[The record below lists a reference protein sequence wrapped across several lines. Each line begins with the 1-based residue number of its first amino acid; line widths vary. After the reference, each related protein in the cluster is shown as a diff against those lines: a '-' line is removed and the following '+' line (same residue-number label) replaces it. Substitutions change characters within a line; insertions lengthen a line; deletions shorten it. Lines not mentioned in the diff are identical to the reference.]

1 MEATQ
6 EIDPSEFVMILELG
20 KRAALALSRRR
31 VVQGSCKIVSR
42 ALFATDVTI
51 PMDDVHIKTL
61 IPA

>member
-6 EIDPSEFVMILELG
+6 EIDPSEFAMILELG

-31 VVQGSCKIVSR
+31 VVQDSCKIVSR
-42 ALFATDVTI
+42 ALFATDVAF
-51 PMDDVHIKTL
+51 PMNDAHIKTL